1 MLQQRGGRRAVGSER
16 SRAEQGGELRHAWL
30 QFASREAINQRAP
43 AAHLLLHLHTSTS
56 CSASNATAKADV

>member
-30 QFASREAINQRAP
+30 QFASRAINQRAP
-43 AAHLLLHLHTSTS
+43 AAHLLLILHTSTS